1 MKRILFFIA
10 ASLLS
15 ISTSFSLAGEQ
26 TGLIKTIDIR
36 QSDGLIY
43 VILNG
48 THTNKPACAA
58 NQEYWIIKNENS
70 STGAKQ
76 YAALLLA
83 YSLNRSVTIR
93 GANACTRWSDGEDIN
108 EVVLSN

>member
-1 MKRILFFIA
+1 MKQKYLLFGITMLAIA
-10 ASLLS
+10 SS
-15 ISTSFSLAGEQ
+15 SSAGEQ
-26 TGLIKTIDIR
+26 TGLVKTIDVR

-43 VILNG
+43 VILDG

-83 YSLNRSVTIR
+83 YSLKRSIMIR
-93 GANACTRWSDGEDIN
+93 GENTCTRWPDGEDIN
-108 EVVLSN
+108 EVALSN